1 MMMLK
6 TALIAQ
12 NIQDRNSVH
21 LHYLT
26 ICKWPLSFRDWWTQ
40 IPLITFGLPVLFNN
54 SFQMYC
60 EYFVFFLGNKVR
72 LVDKQTLVWVCA
84 HVCCSP
90 TRHTASTL
98 VWTKAMNICPAS
110 YHVQGISEV
119 KNQFTYH
126 CLFWVEK
133 TTSTSR

>member
-1 MMMLK
+1 MLLMMMLK

-12 NIQDRNSVH
+12 NVQGRNSVH

-26 ICKWPLSFRDWWTQ
+26 ICKWLLSFKDWRTQ
-40 IPLITFGLPVLFNN
+40 ILLITYSLLFNN

-60 EYFVFFLGNKVR
+60 EDFTFFLGNKER
-72 LVDKQTLVWVCA
+72 LIAKQALVWVYT
-84 HVCCSP
+84 HICCSP
-90 TRHTASTL
+90 TRYTASTL

-119 KNQFTYH
+119 KNQFTCHY
-126 CLFWVEK
+126 LFWVRK
-133 TTSTSR
+133 TM